1 MRLTILALFALVFAV
16 SALAWDKN
24 DYEIFDLV
32 SALQASE
39 GKGTT
44 FYSVLGLET
53 SATTPEITKAYRRKS
68 LQWHPDK
75 NPGVKDIEARF
86 ARLGVIAQILRD
98 GERRERYNFFLKNG
112 VPTWKGFGYAYT
124 RWRPGL
130 GFVFTF
136 LAVLTAGMHYIVL
149 RLNYARDV
157 RRVEYF
163 KTTAQRLARGAQGRR
178 KVKVPMVEGAVGGEG
193 LELVVD
199 GEDVFLPHDD
209 GSLAYLDELATLPSV
224 LRTWPFRLIIGTYR
238 RFVPAKEEAYDEGE
252 DEDEDEDDNTEAT
265 NGFEVPDP
273 DTPTPAPRPRGRAAE
288 LRALR
293 QKKSKAAKGKGGSSG
308 RESGDSTPA
317 ESTAAEDSEADAKR
331 KPGAGKAAGA
341 RRRKLAM
348 KK

>member
-1 MRLTILALFALVFAV
+1 MRLQLFALLALLFAAC
-16 SALAWDKN
+16 ALAWDKN

-44 FYSVLGLET
+44 FYSVLGLDT
-53 SATTPEITKAYRRKS
+53 SASTGEITKAYRRKS

-124 RWRPGL
+124 RWRPGV
-130 GFVFTF
+130 GFVAAF
-136 LAVLTAGMHYIVL
+136 LVLLTAGMHYIVL

-157 RRVEYF
+157 RRVAYF
-163 KTTAQRLARGAQGRR
+163 QGAARRLARGAAGRR
-178 KVKVPMVEGAVGGEG
+178 RVKVPMVEGVVGGEG
-193 LELVVD
+193 LELVVE

-209 GSLAYLDELATLPSV
+209 GSLAYLDELATPPSV
-224 LRTWPFRLIIGTYR
+224 LRTWPFQLIIGAYR
-238 RFVPAKEEAYDEGE
+238 RVVPAKEEVYDEPSDDADDTDADANGE
-252 DEDEDEDDNTEAT
+252 VA
-265 NGFEVPDP
+265 PHDP

-293 QKKSKAAKGKGGSSG
+293 QKKGKKGGNSG
-308 RESGDSTPA
+308 ESTPA
-317 ESTAAEDSEADAKR
+317 DSTAEESQSEVDAAGAKR